1 MPLRVLTI
9 SAYDRHIEELLEVV
23 GRLTKALDA
32 AAISYRLVGG
42 MAVFLHVYTRSPL
55 GARSTRDVDIAVRR
69 SDLEEI
75 KRAVEPYGLRHR
87 HAAGVDMLVAAD
99 KPKANTAVHVIFVGE
114 KVRPEYVEPVPA
126 FSPAV
131 KTAEG
136 VLLAPVSDLVRMKL
150 TSFRLRDRVHIQDM
164 DAAGLITAD
173 TEAQLSPL
181 LLQRLQEV
189 RAEE

>member
-1 MPLRVLTI
+1 
-9 SAYDRHIEELLEVV
+9 
-23 GRLTKALDA
+23 
-32 AAISYRLVGG
+32 
-42 MAVFLHVYTRSPL
+42 MAVFLHVFARSPM

-99 KPKANTAVHVIFVGE
+99 KASTAVQMVFVGE
-114 KVRPEYVEPVPA
+114 KVRAEYVEPVPS

-131 KTAEG
+131 KTTEG
-136 VLLAPVSDLVRMKL
+136 IMLAPVSDLVRMKL

-189 RAEE
+189 RAQG